1 MSTTT
6 IYKLEKEGGIA
17 LVTIDLPG
25 RPMNSWTEE
34 AIEELGRMLDFLE
47 KQPAM
52 KGLVFIS
59 GKPGNFHAGADLK
72 MLTRIE
78 DRNDAAAVLDNL
90 HGVFNRIA
98 GLPFP
103 TLAAIDGHCLGGGL
117 EFALAC
123 TARMAKDTKT
133 TQLGLPECNLGIF
146 PGAGGTQRLPRLIG
160 APAFQLI
167 LKGMVYPALK
177 ALELGVI
184 DRLVPADA
192 DLRANALEFLQEI
205 ISGECKLKRPEHDF
219 SRVDEIA
226 QMARQEVLK
235 ATRGREIP
243 GPMLAIESMRE
254 GLKVSLEKGVEIEKR
269 YFIDAVLSDQAK
281 GSIHTFFLKNMSD
294 KPKGMITKGFEPKSI
309 RKVGILGFGTMGRGI
324 AIEILRHT
332 GMEVVAKEIPQA
344 IEPGREFVQK
354 ILGEMEARK
363 KLKMPVADLMGRLKI
378 VSEYGDDFKDVD
390 LVIEAVFE
398 DIKVKE
404 QVYQEICQVVAD
416 DCILASNTSSIPL
429 DSMSPFV
436 KGRDRFA
443 GLHFFSPVWKMELV
457 EVIQGERTSQATMD
471 NLLGFV
477 ADIRKRPVVCR
488 DNPGFVV
495 NALLFPYLL
504 SALDFIETGNPV
516 DEVDKVFVEFGMP
529 VGPIRLTDEVGI
541 DVVHKIMKGMK
552 IEQNTLKNLSDQ
564 GRLGLKKCGKGFF
577 CEDGSVDPDAL
588 PLIQKKS
595 PKKLTAEEMQTI
607 VLTQMA
613 RVAKGLLDR
622 GIVKDPRM
630 IDMGMIW
637 GTGFPPDKGGP
648 LMWADLTGLSQQQFG
663 RPFYET
669 R

>member
-6 IYKLEKEGGIA
+6 IYKLEKGDGIA
-17 LVTIDLPG
+17 FVTIDLPG
-25 RPMNSWTEE
+25 RPMNTWTDE
-34 AIEELGRMLDFLE
+34 AIEELGQMLSALE
-47 KQPAM
+47 TQADL
-52 KGLVFIS
+52 KGLVFMS
-59 GKPGNFHAGADLK
+59 GKPGNFHAGADLN
-72 MLTRIE
+72 MLTKMKSRT
-78 DRNDAAAVLDNL
+78 DAAAVLDSL
-90 HGVFNRIA
+90 HGVLNRIS

-123 TARMAKDTKT
+123 TARMAKDLKS

-167 LKGMVYPALK
+167 LKGRVYPASE

-184 DRLVPADA
+184 DRIVPADA
-192 DLRANALEFLQEI
+192 DLRVKALEFLQEI
-205 ISGECKLKRPEHDF
+205 ISGKINLKRPEHDF
-219 SRVDEIA
+219 SGVDEIA
-226 QMARQEVLK
+226 QMAREGVLK

-243 GPMLAIESMRE
+243 GLMLAIESMRE
-254 GLKVSLEKGVEIEKR
+254 GLKVSLEQGLEIEKR

-281 GSIHTFFLKNMSD
+281 GSIHTFFLKTMSD
-294 KPKGMITKGFEPKSI
+294 KPKGMITKGFEPKPI
-309 RKVGILGFGTMGRGI
+309 KKVAILGFGTMGRGI
-324 AIEILRHT
+324 AIDILRHT

-344 IEPGREFVQK
+344 IEPGRQFVKK

-363 KLKMPVADLMGRLKI
+363 KLKMPVEDMMGRLKI
-378 VSEYGDDFKDVD
+378 VSEYGENFKDVD

-398 DIKVKE
+398 DLQVKE
-404 QVYQEICQVVAD
+404 QVYKEICQVVAD

-457 EVIQGERTSQATMD
+457 EVIQGEKTSQATVD

-477 ADIRKRPVVCR
+477 GQIRKRPVVCR
-488 DNPGFVV
+488 DNPGFVI
-495 NALLFPYLL
+495 NALLFPYFLA
-504 SALDFIETGNPV
+504 SLDFIETGNSV
-516 DEVDKVFVEFGMP
+516 QEVDKAFVQFGMP

-552 IEQNTLKNLSDQ
+552 VEQNTLKNLCDQ

-577 CEDGSVDPDAL
+577 SQDGSVDPDAL
-588 PLIQKKS
+588 PLIEKKS
-595 PKKLTAEEMQTI
+595 PNELTAEEMQTI
-607 VLTQMA
+607 VLAKMA
-613 RVAKGLLDR
+613 TVGKDLLDR

-648 LMWADLTGLSQQQFG
+648 LMWADLTGLSKKHFG
-663 RPFYET
+663 RNFYET

>member
-1 MSTTT
+1 M
-6 IYKLEKEGGIA
+6 
-17 LVTIDLPG
+17 
-25 RPMNSWTEE
+25 
-34 AIEELGRMLDFLE
+34 EELGQMLGALE
-47 KQPAM
+47 TQADL
-52 KGLVFIS
+52 KGLIFMS
-59 GKPGNFHAGADLK
+59 GKQGNFHAGADLNLLTK
-72 MLTRIE
+72 MKNRT
-78 DRNDAAAVLDNL
+78 DAAAVLGRL
-90 HGVFNRIA
+90 HGVFNRIS

-123 TARMAKDTKT
+123 TARMAKDSKYTH
-133 TQLGLPECNLGIF
+133 LGLPECNLGIF

-160 APAFQLI
+160 APAFRLI
-167 LKGMVYPALK
+167 LKGMVYPASK

-184 DRLVPADA
+184 DRIVPADA
-192 DLRANALEFLQEI
+192 DLRVKALEFLQEI
-205 ISGECKLKRPEHDF
+205 ISGKINLKRPEHDF

-226 QMARQEVLK
+226 QMAREEVLK

-254 GLKVSLEKGVEIEKR
+254 GLKVSLEQGLEIEKR

-281 GSIHTFFLKNMSD
+281 GSIHTFFLKTMSD
-294 KPKGMITKGFEPKSI
+294 KPKGMITKGFEPKPI
-309 RKVGILGFGTMGRGI
+309 KKVAILGFGTMGRGI
-324 AIEILRHT
+324 AIDILRHT
-332 GMEVVAKEIPQA
+332 GMQVVAKEIPQA
-344 IEPGREFVQK
+344 IEPGREFVEK

-363 KLKMPVADLMGRLKI
+363 KLKMPVEDLMGRLKI
-378 VSEYGDDFKDVD
+378 VSEYGENFKDVD

-398 DIKVKE
+398 DLQVKE
-404 QVYQEICQVVAD
+404 QVYKEICQVVAD

-457 EVIQGERTSQATMD
+457 EVIQGEKTSQATVD

-477 ADIRKRPVVCR
+477 AEIRKRPVVCR

-495 NALLFPYLL
+495 NALLFPYFL
-504 SALDFIETGNPV
+504 SALDFIETGNSV
-516 DEVDKVFVEFGMP
+516 EAVDKAFVQFGMP

-541 DVVHKIMKGMK
+541 DVVHKIMKGMNV
-552 IEQNTLKNLSDQ
+552 EQNTLKNLADQ

-577 CEDGSVDPDAL
+577 SQDGSVDPDAL

-595 PKKLTAEEMQTI
+595 PKQLTAEEMQTI
-607 VLTQMA
+607 VLTKMA
-613 RVAKGLLDR
+613 TVAKDLLDR
-622 GIVKDPRM
+622 RIVKDPRM

-648 LMWADLTGLSQQQFG
+648 LMWADLTGLSKQHFG
-663 RPFYET
+663 RTFYET